1 MNQTEIN
8 IDELKTWIGSSE
20 ESVDEVSKSLEK
32 RFKATLDLDPGNP
45 AKGDEASSGIHWT
58 LAPAVVKSSLLGK
71 DSHPEK
77 GSFLPPVPLPRRMWA
92 GCETEF
98 FSPLYI
104 GDIVTKKSTIVDITI
119 KNGKSGLL
127 CFVKAK
133 YEFFVESHLIIEE
146 YHDIVY
152 RELQPIDKSKI
163 TKINLPN
170 FVSSYEENF
179 FAHPTTLFRYSAIT
193 FNGHRIHYD
202 YPYSTKEEGYKDLVF
217 HGPLQATL
225 LLRAAEKFKK
235 VKAKKFVHKGIAPVF
250 ANNDLL
256 INIED
261 TNNGLINCYTSTKDA
276 GLTMKAQATF

>member
-1 MNQTEIN
+1 MNQIEIN

-133 YEFFVESHLIIEE
+133 YEFFVESHLIIKE

-152 RELQPIDKSKI
+152 RDLQPIDKSKI
-163 TKINLPN
+163 TKIDLPK
-170 FVSSYEENF
+170 FVSSYQENF

-225 LLRAAEKFKK
+225 LLRAVEKFKK

-276 GLTMKAQATF
+276 GLTMKAEATF

>member
-20 ESVDEVSKSLEK
+20 ESVDEVSISLEK

-77 GSFLPPVPLPRRMWA
+77 GTFLPPVPLPRRMWA

-104 GDIVTKKSTIVDITI
+104 GDIVTKKSTIVDIII

-152 RELQPIDKSKI
+152 RDLQPTDKSKI

-261 TNNGLINCYTSTKDA
+261 TNNGLINCYTSTKEA

>member
-1 MNQTEIN
+1 MNQIEIN

-20 ESVDEVSKSLEK
+20 ESVDEVSISLEK

-152 RELQPIDKSKI
+152 RDLQTTDKSKI

-261 TNNGLINCYTSTKDA
+261 TNNGLLNCYTSTKEA
-276 GLTMKAQATF
+276 GLTMKAQANF

>member
-1 MNQTEIN
+1 MNQIEIN

-20 ESVDEVSKSLEK
+20 ESVDEVSISLEK

-58 LAPAVVKSSLLGK
+58 LGPAVVKSSLLGK

-133 YEFFVESHLIIEE
+133 YEFLVESHLIIEE

-152 RELQPIDKSKI
+152 RELQTIDKSKI
-163 TKINLPN
+163 PKINLPN

-261 TNNGLINCYTSTKDA
+261 TNNGLLNCYTSTKDA

>member
-1 MNQTEIN
+1 
-8 IDELKTWIGSSE
+8 
-20 ESVDEVSKSLEK
+20 
-32 RFKATLDLDPGNP
+32 
-45 AKGDEASSGIHWT
+45 
-58 LAPAVVKSSLLGK
+58 
-71 DSHPEK
+71 
-77 GSFLPPVPLPRRMWA
+77 MWA

-104 GDIVTKKSTIVDITI
+104 GDIVTKKSTIVDIII

-133 YEFFVESHLIIEE
+133 YEFFVESHLIIKE

-152 RELQPIDKSKI
+152 RDLQTTDKSKI

-179 FAHPTTLFRYSAIT
+179 FAHTTTLFRYSAIT

-235 VKAKKFVHKGIAPVF
+235 VKANKFVHKGIAPVF

-261 TNNGLINCYTSTKDA
+261 TNNRLINCYTSTKEA

>member
-1 MNQTEIN
+1 MNQIEIN
-8 IDELKTWIGSSE
+8 IDELKKWIGSSE
-20 ESVDEVSKSLEK
+20 ESVDEVSISLEK

-77 GSFLPPVPLPRRMWA
+77 GTFLPPVPLPRRMWA

-133 YEFFVESHLIIEE
+133 YEFSVESHLIIEE

-152 RELQPIDKSKI
+152 RDLQPTDKSKI

-261 TNNGLINCYTSTKDA
+261 TNNRLINCYTSTKEA